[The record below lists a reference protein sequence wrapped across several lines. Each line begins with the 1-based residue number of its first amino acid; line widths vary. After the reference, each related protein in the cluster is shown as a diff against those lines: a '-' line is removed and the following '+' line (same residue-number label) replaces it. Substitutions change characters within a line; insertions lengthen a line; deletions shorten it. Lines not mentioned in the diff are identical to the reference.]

1 MLDDHLGSPVT
12 RRRLR
17 AGPTAPHLD
26 AFADWLH
33 ASGHRA
39 ITISSSLRSLARWS
53 DWLRGACLGAED
65 FVRGLAAYR
74 AHLERRKQLRY
85 ADGSLDSAILAG
97 SVFVRFLR
105 EQGVV
110 PTPPTPSAL
119 DAYPLLAEFGA
130 WIVRNRGVAQSTV
143 GQYGR
148 TVAELIES
156 LGEDPAQ
163 YSAQSLRGFVLDRA
177 RGHGLSLAMCV
188 AGAVRAFLRFL
199 VATKRCDAGM
209 AHAIPDFAGSRRP
222 NTPRFMEPAD
232 LERVIVACKG
242 RDPCEVRDRAVIL
255 LLARLGLR
263 AGDVAGLSIADI
275 DWKRGRLSV
284 MGKSRRQEW
293 LPLPQAV
300 GDAILEYLRSAR
312 PSLASTRVFTT
323 VNAPIRP
330 LTRAAVGHVA
340 RMALRRAGVNAPSNG
355 AHVFRHSAATA
366 MLRGGASLAAVGA
379 VLRHRSPSTTAHY
392 AKVDF
397 ALLSEIA
404 QPWPEVSPC

>member
-1 MLDDHLGSPVT
+1 MLDDHLDSPVT

-17 AGPTAPHLD
+17 AGPTAAHLD

-33 ASGHRA
+33 ANGYRA

-53 DWLRGACLGAED
+53 DWLRGAGFGAGD
-65 FVRGLAAYR
+65 LLRGLEDYR
-74 AHLERRKQLRY
+74 AHLDRRGQLRY
-85 ADGSLDSAILAG
+85 ANGSLDSAVPAAAVL
-97 SVFVRFLR
+97 VRFLR

-110 PTPPTPSAL
+110 LTPPTPSPL

-130 WIVRNRGVAQSTV
+130 WMVRNRGVVRSTV
-143 GQYGR
+143 EQYGR
-148 TVAELIES
+148 TVAELLKA
-156 LGEDPAQ
+156 LGEDPAR
-163 YSAQSLRGFVLDRA
+163 YSAESLRNFVLGRV
-177 RGHGLSLAMCV
+177 RGHSVALATCV

-199 VATKRCDAGM
+199 VSTKRCDAGT
-209 AHAIPDFAGSRRP
+209 AHAIPDFAGPRRST
-222 NTPRFMEPAD
+222 TPRFLEPAD
-232 LERVIVACKG
+232 LERVIAACTG
-242 RDPCEVRDRAVIL
+242 RDPCDLRDRAVIL

-263 AGDVAGLSIADI
+263 ASDVAGLSFADL
-275 DWKRGRLSV
+275 DWKSGRLLV

-293 LPLPQAV
+293 LPLPQEV
-300 GDAILEYLRSAR
+300 GDAVLEYVRNAR
-312 PSLASTRVFTT
+312 PPLATERVFTT
-323 VNAPIRP
+323 AMAPIRP
-330 LTRAAVGHVA
+330 LARAAVTHIA
-340 RMALRRAGVNAPSNG
+340 RSALRRAGVHAPSNG

-366 MLRGGASLAAVGA
+366 MLRSGASLAGVGA